1 MTLLLRE
8 TAGYLPGLRAEEV
21 AWQTLAFEGKGGKVE
36 VAVPVLTEA
45 QIVALMQRVRSASRS
60 YLKSLT
66 VAQIVDLIDT
76 AIHRLLDPQDPW
88 RCKADSILPLVTG
101 YDAEMVRLGLT
112 GYLKTFRKPQL
123 LRFLA
128 EDFGNPQLLDDFVP
142 RAKGGFSR
150 ALGPDLAVHVWAGN
164 VPGLCLWSLISGL
177 LVKSGTVGKLSSAE
191 PLLAGWMAQLLV
203 EIDPKLADCLA
214 VVWWK
219 GGDESQEKVFFSQAD
234 LVLAYGGTAALT
246 DVRRQVPVTTR
257 FLPFG
262 HKLSFGLVAASS
274 LDARKAPRAAQLA
287 AYDVVRYDQQG
298 CYSPHVF
305 YVARGGKISPDEFS
319 RYLAHEL
326 SALEKKYPR
335 RTLSLGEA
343 ADLAAW
349 RGAEEINSLSAGGPQ
364 VAGDGDWTVVYNK
377 DLQPLAPG
385 ALNRTVRVVA
395 VDQLADVMPLLE
407 PHRAFL
413 QTVGVAAAPRELF
426 ELAEQLGRA
435 GVTRI
440 CALGQ
445 MTSPEA
451 GWHHDGRCSLLDMV
465 NMVDIDSSAEA
476 AAETL
481 APYVD

>member
-1 MTLLLRE
+1 MSVLHE
-8 TAGYLPGLRAEEV
+8 TAGYLPGLRADEV
-21 AWQTLAFEGKGGKVE
+21 AWQTLSFEGQGGGVE
-36 VAVPVLTEA
+36 VAVPVLSEA
-45 QIVALMQRVRSASRS
+45 QIVLLTQRVRSASQS

-66 VAQIVDLIDT
+66 VEQIVDTIDR

-88 RCKADSILPLVTG
+88 RRKADSILPRVTG

-123 LRFLA
+123 QRFLA
-128 EDFGNPQLLDDFVP
+128 EDFGNPQLLDGFVP
-142 RAKGGFSR
+142 RPRGGFSK
-150 ALGPDLAVHVWAGN
+150 AFGPDVAVHVWAGN

-177 LVKSGTVGKLSSAE
+177 LVKSGSIGKVASAE

-203 EIDPKLADCLA
+203 EIDPRLADCLA

-219 GGDESQEKVFFSQAD
+219 GGDEAQEKVFFNNAD
-234 LVLAYGGTAALT
+234 LVLAYGGTAALSE
-246 DVRRQVPVTTR
+246 VRRQVPVTTR

-262 HKLSFGLVAASS
+262 HKLSFGLVAASA
-274 LDARKAPRAAQLA
+274 LDARKAPRAAQQA

-326 SALEKKYPR
+326 SALQKKYPR
-335 RTLSLGEA
+335 RSLSLAEA

-349 RGAEEINSLSAGGPQ
+349 RGTEEIRSLSPGGPQ
-364 VAGDGDWTVVYNK
+364 LAGEGDWTVVYN
-377 DLQPLAPG
+377 DELQPLAPG

-395 VDQLADVMPLLE
+395 VDQLADVMPLLA

-413 QTVGVAAAPRELF
+413 QTVGVAATPRELF

-451 GWHHDGRCSLLDMV
+451 GWHHDGRCSLLDLV
-465 NMVDIDSSAEA
+465 QMVDIDSSAEA

>member
-1 MTLLLRE
+1 MSLLRE
-8 TAGYLPGLRAEEV
+8 TAGYLPGLRADEV
-21 AWQTLAFEGKGGKVE
+21 AWQTLSFEGQGGGVE
-36 VAVPVLTEA
+36 VVVPVLNDA
-45 QIVALMQRVRSASRS
+45 QIVALTQRVRSASRS

-66 VAQIVDLIDT
+66 VVQIVDIIDQ

-88 RCKADSILPLVTG
+88 RRKADSFLPRVTG

-123 LRFLA
+123 MRFLA
-128 EDFGNPQLLDDFVP
+128 EDFGNPQVLDDFVP
-142 RAKGGFSR
+142 RSKGGFSK
-150 ALGPDLAVHVWAGN
+150 AFGPDVAVHVWAGN

-177 LVKSGTVGKLSSAE
+177 LVKSGSIGKVASAE
-191 PLLAGWMAQLLV
+191 PLLAGWFAQLLV
-203 EIDPKLADCLA
+203 EIDPNLADCLA

-219 GGDESQEKVFFSQAD
+219 GGDVAQETVFFGQAD
-234 LVLAYGGTAALT
+234 LVLAYGGTATLA

-262 HKLSFGLVAASS
+262 HKLSFGLVAASA
-274 LDARKAPRAAQLA
+274 LDARKAPRAAQQG

-335 RTLSLGEA
+335 RALSLGEA

-349 RGAEEINSLSAGGPQ
+349 RGAEEIRSLSPGGPQ
-364 VAGDGDWTVVYNK
+364 LAGEGAWTVVYNNA
-377 DLQPLAPG
+377 LQPLAPG

-395 VDQLADVMPLLE
+395 VDQLTDVMPLLA

-413 QTVGVAAAPRELF
+413 QTVGVAASPRELF
-426 ELAEQLGRA
+426 ALAEQLGRA

-445 MTSPEA
+445 MSSPEA
-451 GWHHDGRCSLLDMV
+451 GWHHDGRFSLLDLV
-465 NMVDIDSSAEA
+465 QMVDIDGSAEA

>member
-1 MTLLLRE
+1 MSLLRE
-8 TAGYLPGLRAEEV
+8 TAGYLPGIHADEV
-21 AWQTLAFEGKGGKVE
+21 AWQTLSFDGKGGSVE
-36 VAVPVLTEA
+36 VAVPVLSEI
-45 QIVALMQRVRSASRS
+45 QIVALTQRVRIASRS
-60 YLKSLT
+60 YLKSQT

-88 RCKADSILPLVTG
+88 RRKADSILPLVTG

-128 EDFGNPQLLDDFVP
+128 EDFGNPQALDGFVP
-142 RAKGGFSR
+142 RTKGGFSK
-150 ALGPDLAVHVWAGN
+150 AFGPDVAVHVWAGN

-177 LVKSGTVGKLSSAE
+177 LVKSGTIGKVASAE
-191 PLLAGWMAQLLV
+191 PLLAGWFAQLLV
-203 EIDPKLADCLA
+203 EIDPQLADCLA

-219 GGDESQEKVFFSQAD
+219 GGDESQEKVFFNNAD
-234 LVLAYGGTAALT
+234 LVLAYGGTAALA

-262 HKLSFGLVAASS
+262 HKLSFGLVAASA
-274 LDARKAPRAAQLA
+274 LDARKAPRAAQQA

-326 SALEKKYPR
+326 SALEKKFPR
-335 RTLSLGEA
+335 RTLSLAEA

-349 RGAEEINSLSAGGPQ
+349 RGAEEIRSLSSGGPQ
-364 VAGDGDWTVVYNK
+364 LAGEGDWTVVYNNA
-377 DLQPLAPG
+377 LQPLAPG

-395 VDQLADVMPLLE
+395 VDQLADVMPLLV

-451 GWHHDGRCSLLDMV
+451 GWHHDGRCSLLDLV
-465 NMVDIDSSAEA
+465 QMVDIDSSAEA
-476 AAETL
+476 AAENL

>member
-1 MTLLLRE
+1 MSLLRE
-8 TAGYLPGLRAEEV
+8 TAGYLPGLNADAV
-21 AWQTLAFEGKGGKVE
+21 AWQTLSFEGKGSAVE

-45 QIVALMQRVRSASRS
+45 QIVALTQRVRSASCS
-60 YLKSLT
+60 YLKQLT
-66 VAQIVDLIDT
+66 VAQIVDTIDQ

-88 RCKADSILPLVTG
+88 RRKADSVLPLVTG
-101 YDAEMVRLGLT
+101 YDAEMVRLGFT

-123 LRFLA
+123 QRFLA
-128 EDFGNPQLLDDFVP
+128 EDFGNPQLLDGFQP
-142 RAKGGFSR
+142 RPKGGFSK
-150 ALGPDLAVHVWAGN
+150 AFGPDVAVHVWAGN

-177 LVKSGTVGKLSSAE
+177 LVKAGTVGKVASAE
-191 PLLAGWMAQLLV
+191 PLLAGWFARLLV
-203 EIDPKLADCLA
+203 EIDPGLADCLA

-219 GGDESQEKVFFSQAD
+219 GGDTAQETVFFNQAD
-234 LVLAYGGTAALT
+234 LVLAYGGTAALA

-262 HKLSFGLVAASS
+262 HKLSFGLVAASA

-305 YVARGGKISPDEFS
+305 YVARGGKISPGEFS

-335 RTLSLGEA
+335 RTLNLGEA

-349 RGAEEINSLSAGGPQ
+349 RGAEEINGLSPGGPQ
-364 VAGDGDWTVVYNK
+364 LAGEGDWTVVYNG

-395 VDQLADVMPLLE
+395 VDQLADVMPLLA

-451 GWHHDGRCSLLDMV
+451 GWHHDGRFCLLDMV
-465 NMVDIDSSAEA
+465 QMVDIDGSAEV

>member
-1 MTLLLRE
+1 MRLLRE
-8 TAGYLPGLRAEEV
+8 TAGYLPGLRTDEL
-21 AWQTLAFEGKGGKVE
+21 AWQTLAFESKGGRVE

-45 QIVALMQRVRSASRS
+45 QIIALTQRVRNASRS

-66 VAQIVDLIDT
+66 VAQIADIIDT
-76 AIHRLLDPQDPW
+76 AIHRLLDPQDRW
-88 RCKADSILPLVTG
+88 RRKADSVLPRVTG
-101 YDAEMVRLGLT
+101 YDAEMVRLGLS

-123 LRFLA
+123 QRFLV

-142 RAKGGFSR
+142 RSKGGFSK
-150 ALGPDLAVHVWAGN
+150 AFGPDLAVHVWAGN

-177 LVKSGTVGKLSSAE
+177 LVKSGTVGKVASAE
-191 PLLAGWMAQLLV
+191 PLLAGWFAQLLV
-203 EIDPKLADCLA
+203 EIDPGLADCLA

-219 GGDESQEKVFFSQAD
+219 GGDAAQEKVFFSQAD
-234 LVLAYGGTAALT
+234 LVLAYGGNAALA

-262 HKLSFGLVAASS
+262 HKLSFGLVAASA
-274 LDARKAPRAAQLA
+274 LDARKALRAAQQA

-343 ADLAAW
+343 ADLAGW
-349 RGAEEINSLSAGGPQ
+349 RQAEELHSLSPGGAE
-364 VAGDGDWTVVYNK
+364 VAGEGDWTVVYNPS
-377 DLQPLAPG
+377 LQPLAPG
-385 ALNRTVRVVA
+385 ALNRSVRVVA
-395 VDQLADVMPLLE
+395 VDQLIDVIPLLA

-451 GWHHDGRCSLLDMV
+451 GWHHDGRFSLLDMV
-465 NMVDIDSSAEA
+465 QMVDIDSSAEA

>member
-1 MTLLLRE
+1 MSLLRE
-8 TAGYLPGLRAEEV
+8 TAGYLPGLRADEV
-21 AWQTLAFEGKGGKVE
+21 TWQTLVFESKGGSVE
-36 VAVPVLTEA
+36 VAVPVLSEA
-45 QIVALMQRVRSASRS
+45 QIVALTQRVRSASRD

-66 VAQIVDLIDT
+66 VAQIVHTIDT

-88 RCKADSILPLVTG
+88 RRKADTLLPLVTG
-101 YDAEMVRLGLT
+101 YDVEMVRLGLSA
-112 GYLKTFRKPQL
+112 YLKTFRKPQL
-123 LRFLA
+123 LRFLT

-142 RAKGGFSR
+142 RTKGGFSK
-150 ALGPDLAVHVWAGN
+150 AFGPDVAVHVWAGN

-177 LVKSGTVGKLSSAE
+177 LVKSGTVGKVASAE
-191 PLLAGWMAQLLV
+191 PLLAGWFAQLLV

-219 GGDESQEKVFFSQAD
+219 GGDEAQESVFFGHAD
-234 LVLAYGGTAALT
+234 LVLAYGGNAALA

-262 HKLSFGLVAASS
+262 HKLSFGLVAASA
-274 LDARKAPRAAQLA
+274 LDARKAPRAAQQA

-305 YVARGGKISPDEFS
+305 YVARGGKIGPDEFS

-343 ADLAAW
+343 ADLASW
-349 RGAEEINSLSAGGPQ
+349 RGAEEIRSLSPGGPQ
-364 VAGDGDWTVVYNK
+364 VAGEGDWTVVYNNN
-377 DLQPLAPG
+377 LQPLAPG
-385 ALNRTVRVVA
+385 ALNRAVRVVA
-395 VDQLADVMPLLE
+395 VDQLTDVIPLLG

-413 QTVGVAAAPRELF
+413 QTVGVAATPRELF

-451 GWHHDGRCSLLDMV
+451 GWHHDGRFGLLDMV
-465 NMVDIDSSAEA
+465 QMVDIDSSAEA
-476 AAETL
+476 AAELL

>member
-1 MTLLLRE
+1 MSVLRE
-8 TAGYLPGLRAEEV
+8 TAGYLPGLNADAV
-21 AWQTLAFEGKGGKVE
+21 AWQTLTFENSAGSVE
-36 VAVPVLTEA
+36 VAVPVLTEQ
-45 QIVALMQRVRSASRS
+45 QIAALMQRVRNAGRS

-66 VAQIVDLIDT
+66 VAQLVDTIDR

-88 RCKADSILPLVTG
+88 RRKADSVLPRVTG

-128 EDFGNPQLLDDFVP
+128 EDFSNPQALDGFVP
-142 RAKGGFSR
+142 RTKGGFSK
-150 ALGPDLAVHVWAGN
+150 AFGPDVAVHVWAGN

-177 LVKSGTVGKLSSAE
+177 LVKSGTVGKVASAE
-191 PLLAGWMAQLLV
+191 PLLAGWFAQLLV
-203 EIDPKLADCLA
+203 EVDPKLADCLA

-219 GGDESQEKVFFSQAD
+219 GGDAAQEKLFFGQAD
-234 LVLAYGGTAALT
+234 LVLAYGGTAALA

-262 HKLSFGLVAASS
+262 HKLSFGLVAASA

-305 YVARGGKISPDEFS
+305 YVARGGKIGPAEFS

-335 RTLSLGEA
+335 RRLSLGEA

-349 RGAEEINSLSAGGPQ
+349 RGAEEINSLSPGGPQ
-364 VAGDGDWTVVYNK
+364 VAGEGDWTVVYNNEVQA
-377 DLQPLAPG
+377 LSPG

-465 NMVDIDSSAEA
+465 QMVDIDNSAEA

>member
-1 MTLLLRE
+1 MTLLRE
-8 TAGYLPGLRAEEV
+8 TAGYLPGLRADEV
-21 AWQTLAFEGKGGKVE
+21 TWQTLGFEGQGGGVE
-36 VAVPVLTEA
+36 VAVPMLSEA
-45 QIVALMQRVRSASRS
+45 QIIALTQRVRIASRS
-60 YLKSLT
+60 YLKSLP
-66 VAQIVDLIDT
+66 VAQIVDTIDQ

-88 RCKADSILPLVTG
+88 RRKADSVLPRVTG

-128 EDFGNPQLLDDFVP
+128 EDFGNPQTLDGFVP
-142 RAKGGFSR
+142 RPKGGFSK
-150 ALGPDLAVHVWAGN
+150 AFGPDVALHVWAGN

-177 LVKSGTVGKLSSAE
+177 LVKSGTIGKVASAE
-191 PLLAGWMAQLLV
+191 PLLAGWFAQLLV
-203 EIDPKLADCLA
+203 EIDPNLADCLA

-219 GGDESQEKVFFSQAD
+219 GGDESQEKIFFAQAD
-234 LVLAYGGTAALT
+234 LVLAYGGTATLAG
-246 DVRRQVPVTTR
+246 VRRQVPVTTR

-262 HKLSFGLVAASS
+262 HKLSFGLVAASA
-274 LDARKAPRAAQLA
+274 LDARKAPRAAQQA

-326 SALEKKYPR
+326 AALEKKYPR
-335 RTLSLGEA
+335 RSLSLGEA

-349 RGAEEINSLSAGGPQ
+349 RGAEEIRSLSPGGPQ
-364 VAGDGDWTVVYNK
+364 IAGEGDWTVVYNN

-413 QTVGVAAAPRELF
+413 QTVGVAATPRELF

-445 MTSPEA
+445 MSSPEA
-451 GWHHDGRCSLLDMV
+451 GWHHDGRCSLLDLV
-465 NMVDIDSSAEA
+465 QVVDIDHSAEA
-476 AAETL
+476 AAEIL